1 MKKTAEECSVKYFE
15 GDELA
20 TKVFLSKYAG
30 EDEKT
35 PDNMHQRLAYNIALI
50 ERKYQKELVNKKINI
65 DKLSD
70 LGRNYVRDLCESN
83 DYQIRDKWFQ
93 LFKNFKYIVPGGSI
107 MASLGKANNV
117 SLANCFVIDGPK
129 DKMESI
135 MDKGKEM
142 AYLFMRRGG
151 VGTHLDYLRPN
162 GAMVNNASKTSTGA
176 ASFMEYYSTTVKTI
190 GQNGRRGAL
199 MLCMSDRHP
208 DIKEFIT
215 MKHDLT
221 KVTGANV
228 SVKVSKELLSAYKNN
243 EDWLLKWPINSR
255 LGEFIN
261 WQSEDF
267 EYDKL
272 YYAGKSYFKK
282 VKAVDLF
289 ELIITSAWKT
299 AEPGILLW
307 DNMLNYDPASVY
319 PRLKAIST
327 NPCVTGDTKILTDKG
342 YVRIDSLVGKKTNV
356 WNGYEWSEVVPKI
369 TGTNQEILK
378 IKFSDGN
385 ELKVT
390 PYHKFIL
397 KDKSRTEAKNLKVGD
412 SLIKCNF
419 PVIEGNIE
427 SEYDMYTQGFYSGD
441 GSDHKEK
448 PNERYIWLY
457 GEKNKLIPYLE
468 GKIIGKLKK
477 DKNIF
482 NAVLCYEQKDFV
494 PDVKYTIKNRID
506 WLAGLI
512 DSDGTFS
519 QQSVQISS
527 INKEFL
533 LKVKYLLNTLGCNCV
548 LGIMRKNTVRYLP
561 DSNRQPKLYATK
573 TCYRLNINSE
583 ALSKL
588 KELGL
593 KTHRVKIDISPNRY
607 AGRFVKVVSVEKQN
621 SLEDKVYCFTE
632 YKNHSGIF
640 NGVITAQC
648 GEQPLGDADSC
659 RLSHINLLSF
669 VKNPFTNE
677 ASFDYELFRKVAYEH
692 VIFLDDIIDL
702 ECKNVENII
711 NHSDANSEKELW
723 SRVLEAARKG
733 RRIGC
738 GFTALGDTIA
748 AMNLSFK
755 DSHYLVESIME
766 TKFKAELEAS
776 IDLAY
781 LRGTFLDYDY
791 NLEYP
796 EDKPS
801 NQWYEFLINNY
812 PKLVSRMKE
821 LGRRNVSLSTVAPVG
836 SGSLLTQTTS
846 GIEPV
851 FKTLYDRRVKV
862 NAFDEKYDFVDPNTK
877 EKFKVFTVAHKGF
890 QKFCE
895 VMTGKKF
902 NELSKSMIN
911 TLFKSSPYYN
921 NEAAD
926 IPWQTRL
933 EIQAI
938 VQKYTTSSI
947 STTINLASDVSRD
960 VVENI
965 YLNADKM
972 GLKGVTTYV
981 DGSRSGVLVS
991 TDNKIKDPSRKAPK
1005 RPSELLSHIHNMKVQ
1020 GKNYLCALGFY
1031 EGKPYEIFVC
1041 PTPEDIKLPDIGK
1054 IVKIKKGYYQ
1064 LQDQEGKVIIENF
1077 IDVMDDQLE
1086 MITRILSIS
1095 IRSDVG
1101 FNFLIDQLKK
1111 SKGELTAF
1119 HKVLARTI
1127 AKYVDNN
1134 AKSGENCPICGD
1146 KLVFNNGCLLCKSCS
1161 FSKCS

>member
-20 TKVFLSKYAG
+20 AKVFLSKYAG

-272 YYAGKSYFKK
+272 YYAGKCYFKK

-319 PRLKAIST
+319 PRLKPVGV
-327 NPCVTGDTKILTDKG
+327 NPC
-342 YVRIDSLVGKKTNV
+342 
-356 WNGYEWSEVVPKI
+356 
-369 TGTNQEILK
+369 
-378 IKFSDGN
+378 
-385 ELKVT
+385 
-390 PYHKFIL
+390 
-397 KDKSRTEAKNLKVGD
+397 A
-412 SLIKCNF
+412 
-419 PVIEGNIE
+419 
-427 SEYDMYTQGFYSGD
+427 
-441 GSDHKEK
+441 
-448 PNERYIWLY
+448 
-457 GEKNKLIPYLE
+457 
-468 GKIIGKLKK
+468 
-477 DKNIF
+477 
-482 NAVLCYEQKDFV
+482 EQ
-494 PDVKYTIKNRID
+494 
-506 WLAGLI
+506 
-512 DSDGTFS
+512 S
-519 QQSVQISS
+519 
-527 INKEFL
+527 
-533 LKVKYLLNTLGCNCV
+533 
-548 LGIMRKNTVRYLP
+548 
-561 DSNRQPKLYATK
+561 
-573 TCYRLNINSE
+573 
-583 ALSKL
+583 
-588 KELGL
+588 
-593 KTHRVKIDISPNRY
+593 
-607 AGRFVKVVSVEKQN
+607 
-621 SLEDKVYCFTE
+621 
-632 YKNHSGIF
+632 
-640 NGVITAQC
+640 
-648 GEQPLGDADSC
+648 LGDADSC

-711 NHSDANSEKELW
+711 NHSDAKSEIELW
-723 SRVLEAARKG
+723 KRVLDAARKG

-895 VMTGKKF
+895 ITTGKKF

-991 TDNKIKDPSRKAPK
+991 TDNKTKDPSRKAPK

-1077 IDVMDDQLE
+1077 VDVMDDQLE

-1161 FSKCS
+1161 FSQCS

>member
-20 TKVFLSKYAG
+20 AKVFLSKYAG

-117 SLANCFVIDGPK
+117 SLANCFVIDGPQ
-129 DKMESI
+129 DKMEGI

-272 YYAGKSYFKK
+272 YYAGKCYFKK
-282 VKAVDLF
+282 IKAVDLF
-289 ELIITSAWKT
+289 ELIVTSAWKT

-327 NPCVTGDTKILTDKG
+327 NPC
-342 YVRIDSLVGKKTNV
+342 
-356 WNGYEWSEVVPKI
+356 
-369 TGTNQEILK
+369 
-378 IKFSDGN
+378 
-385 ELKVT
+385 
-390 PYHKFIL
+390 
-397 KDKSRTEAKNLKVGD
+397 
-412 SLIKCNF
+412 
-419 PVIEGNIE
+419 
-427 SEYDMYTQGFYSGD
+427 
-441 GSDHKEK
+441 
-448 PNERYIWLY
+448 
-457 GEKNKLIPYLE
+457 
-468 GKIIGKLKK
+468 
-477 DKNIF
+477 
-482 NAVLCYEQKDFV
+482 
-494 PDVKYTIKNRID
+494 
-506 WLAGLI
+506 
-512 DSDGTFS
+512 
-519 QQSVQISS
+519 
-527 INKEFL
+527 
-533 LKVKYLLNTLGCNCV
+533 
-548 LGIMRKNTVRYLP
+548 
-561 DSNRQPKLYATK
+561 
-573 TCYRLNINSE
+573 
-583 ALSKL
+583 
-588 KELGL
+588 
-593 KTHRVKIDISPNRY
+593 
-607 AGRFVKVVSVEKQN
+607 
-621 SLEDKVYCFTE
+621 
-632 YKNHSGIF
+632 
-640 NGVITAQC
+640 

-669 VKNPFTNE
+669 VKNPFTSE

-755 DSHYLVESIME
+755 DSHYLIESIME

-1077 IDVMDDQLE
+1077 VDVMDDQLE

-1127 AKYVDNN
+1127 AKYVDNK
-1134 AKSGENCPICGD
+1134 AKSGEDCPICGT
-1146 KLVFNNGCLLCKSCS
+1146 KMIFSNGCVVCPNDGYSHCG
-1161 FSKCS
+1161 

>member
-1 MKKTAEECSVKYFE
+1 
-15 GDELA
+15 
-20 TKVFLSKYAG
+20 
-30 EDEKT
+30 
-35 PDNMHQRLAYNIALI
+35 
-50 ERKYQKELVNKKINI
+50 
-65 DKLSD
+65 
-70 LGRNYVRDLCESN
+70 
-83 DYQIRDKWFQ
+83 
-93 LFKNFKYIVPGGSI
+93 
-107 MASLGKANNV
+107 
-117 SLANCFVIDGPK
+117 
-129 DKMESI
+129 
-135 MDKGKEM
+135 
-142 AYLFMRRGG
+142 
-151 VGTHLDYLRPN
+151 
-162 GAMVNNASKTSTGA
+162 
-176 ASFMEYYSTTVKTI
+176 
-190 GQNGRRGAL
+190 

-272 YYAGKSYFKK
+272 YYAGKCYFKK

-327 NPCVTGDTKILTDKG
+327 NPC
-342 YVRIDSLVGKKTNV
+342 
-356 WNGYEWSEVVPKI
+356 
-369 TGTNQEILK
+369 
-378 IKFSDGN
+378 
-385 ELKVT
+385 
-390 PYHKFIL
+390 
-397 KDKSRTEAKNLKVGD
+397 
-412 SLIKCNF
+412 
-419 PVIEGNIE
+419 
-427 SEYDMYTQGFYSGD
+427 
-441 GSDHKEK
+441 
-448 PNERYIWLY
+448 
-457 GEKNKLIPYLE
+457 
-468 GKIIGKLKK
+468 
-477 DKNIF
+477 
-482 NAVLCYEQKDFV
+482 
-494 PDVKYTIKNRID
+494 
-506 WLAGLI
+506 
-512 DSDGTFS
+512 
-519 QQSVQISS
+519 
-527 INKEFL
+527 
-533 LKVKYLLNTLGCNCV
+533 
-548 LGIMRKNTVRYLP
+548 
-561 DSNRQPKLYATK
+561 
-573 TCYRLNINSE
+573 
-583 ALSKL
+583 
-588 KELGL
+588 
-593 KTHRVKIDISPNRY
+593 
-607 AGRFVKVVSVEKQN
+607 
-621 SLEDKVYCFTE
+621 
-632 YKNHSGIF
+632 
-640 NGVITAQC
+640 

-669 VKNPFTNE
+669 VKNPFTSE

-895 VMTGKKF
+895 ITTGKKF

-926 IPWQTRL
+926 ISWQTRL

-947 STTINLASDVSRD
+947 STTINLASDVSKD

-991 TDNKIKDPSRKAPK
+991 TDNKTKDPSRKAPK

-1077 IDVMDDQLE
+1077 VDVMDDQLE

-1127 AKYVDNN
+1127 AKYVDNK
-1134 AKSGENCPICGD
+1134 AKSGEDCPICGA
-1146 KLVFNNGCLLCKSCS
+1146 KMIFSNGCVVCPNDGYSHCG
-1161 FSKCS
+1161 

>member
-20 TKVFLSKYAG
+20 AKVFLSKYAG

-272 YYAGKSYFKK
+272 YYAGKCYFKK
-282 VKAVDLF
+282 IKAVDLF
-289 ELIITSAWKT
+289 ELIVTSAWKT

-327 NPCVTGDTKILTDKG
+327 NPC
-342 YVRIDSLVGKKTNV
+342 
-356 WNGYEWSEVVPKI
+356 
-369 TGTNQEILK
+369 
-378 IKFSDGN
+378 
-385 ELKVT
+385 
-390 PYHKFIL
+390 
-397 KDKSRTEAKNLKVGD
+397 
-412 SLIKCNF
+412 
-419 PVIEGNIE
+419 
-427 SEYDMYTQGFYSGD
+427 
-441 GSDHKEK
+441 
-448 PNERYIWLY
+448 
-457 GEKNKLIPYLE
+457 
-468 GKIIGKLKK
+468 
-477 DKNIF
+477 
-482 NAVLCYEQKDFV
+482 
-494 PDVKYTIKNRID
+494 
-506 WLAGLI
+506 
-512 DSDGTFS
+512 
-519 QQSVQISS
+519 
-527 INKEFL
+527 
-533 LKVKYLLNTLGCNCV
+533 
-548 LGIMRKNTVRYLP
+548 
-561 DSNRQPKLYATK
+561 
-573 TCYRLNINSE
+573 
-583 ALSKL
+583 
-588 KELGL
+588 
-593 KTHRVKIDISPNRY
+593 
-607 AGRFVKVVSVEKQN
+607 
-621 SLEDKVYCFTE
+621 
-632 YKNHSGIF
+632 
-640 NGVITAQC
+640 

-669 VKNPFTNE
+669 VKNPFTSE

-711 NHSDANSEKELW
+711 NHSDAKSEIELW
-723 SRVLEAARKG
+723 KRVLDAARKG

-755 DSHYLVESIME
+755 DSHYLIESIME

-1077 IDVMDDQLE
+1077 VDVMDDQLE

-1127 AKYVDNN
+1127 AKYVDNK
-1134 AKSGENCPICGD
+1134 AKSGEDCPICGT
-1146 KLVFNNGCLLCKSCS
+1146 KMIFSNGCVVCPNDGYSHCG
-1161 FSKCS
+1161 

>member
-20 TKVFLSKYAG
+20 AKVFLSKYAG

-117 SLANCFVIDGPK
+117 SLANCFVIDGPQ
-129 DKMESI
+129 DKMEGI

-199 MLCMSDRHP
+199 MLCLSDRHP

-272 YYAGKSYFKK
+272 YYAGKCYFKK

-307 DNMLNYDPASVY
+307 DNIINYDPASVY

-327 NPCVTGDTKILTDKG
+327 NP
-342 YVRIDSLVGKKTNV
+342 
-356 WNGYEWSEVVPKI
+356 
-369 TGTNQEILK
+369 
-378 IKFSDGN
+378 
-385 ELKVT
+385 
-390 PYHKFIL
+390 
-397 KDKSRTEAKNLKVGD
+397 
-412 SLIKCNF
+412 
-419 PVIEGNIE
+419 
-427 SEYDMYTQGFYSGD
+427 
-441 GSDHKEK
+441 
-448 PNERYIWLY
+448 
-457 GEKNKLIPYLE
+457 
-468 GKIIGKLKK
+468 
-477 DKNIF
+477 
-482 NAVLCYEQKDFV
+482 
-494 PDVKYTIKNRID
+494 
-506 WLAGLI
+506 
-512 DSDGTFS
+512 
-519 QQSVQISS
+519 
-527 INKEFL
+527 
-533 LKVKYLLNTLGCNCV
+533 
-548 LGIMRKNTVRYLP
+548 
-561 DSNRQPKLYATK
+561 
-573 TCYRLNINSE
+573 
-583 ALSKL
+583 
-588 KELGL
+588 
-593 KTHRVKIDISPNRY
+593 
-607 AGRFVKVVSVEKQN
+607 
-621 SLEDKVYCFTE
+621 
-632 YKNHSGIF
+632 
-640 NGVITAQC
+640 C

-677 ASFDYELFRKVAYEH
+677 ASFDYELFRKIAYEH

-702 ECKNVENII
+702 ECKNIENII
-711 NHSDANSEKELW
+711 NHSDANSEIELW
-723 SRVLEAARKG
+723 KRVLDAAKKG

-862 NAFDEKYDFVDPNTK
+862 NAFDEKYDFIDPNTK

-991 TDNKIKDPSRKAPK
+991 TDNKTKDPSRKAPK

-1161 FSKCS
+1161 FSKCN

>member
-1 MKKTAEECSVKYFE
+1 
-15 GDELA
+15 
-20 TKVFLSKYAG
+20 
-30 EDEKT
+30 
-35 PDNMHQRLAYNIALI
+35 
-50 ERKYQKELVNKKINI
+50 
-65 DKLSD
+65 
-70 LGRNYVRDLCESN
+70 
-83 DYQIRDKWFQ
+83 
-93 LFKNFKYIVPGGSI
+93 
-107 MASLGKANNV
+107 
-117 SLANCFVIDGPK
+117 
-129 DKMESI
+129 
-135 MDKGKEM
+135 
-142 AYLFMRRGG
+142 
-151 VGTHLDYLRPN
+151 
-162 GAMVNNASKTSTGA
+162 
-176 ASFMEYYSTTVKTI
+176 
-190 GQNGRRGAL
+190 

-272 YYAGKSYFKK
+272 YYAGKCYFKK

-289 ELIITSAWKT
+289 ELIVTSAWKT

-327 NPCVTGDTKILTDKG
+327 NPC
-342 YVRIDSLVGKKTNV
+342 
-356 WNGYEWSEVVPKI
+356 
-369 TGTNQEILK
+369 
-378 IKFSDGN
+378 
-385 ELKVT
+385 
-390 PYHKFIL
+390 
-397 KDKSRTEAKNLKVGD
+397 
-412 SLIKCNF
+412 
-419 PVIEGNIE
+419 
-427 SEYDMYTQGFYSGD
+427 
-441 GSDHKEK
+441 
-448 PNERYIWLY
+448 
-457 GEKNKLIPYLE
+457 
-468 GKIIGKLKK
+468 
-477 DKNIF
+477 
-482 NAVLCYEQKDFV
+482 
-494 PDVKYTIKNRID
+494 
-506 WLAGLI
+506 
-512 DSDGTFS
+512 
-519 QQSVQISS
+519 
-527 INKEFL
+527 
-533 LKVKYLLNTLGCNCV
+533 
-548 LGIMRKNTVRYLP
+548 
-561 DSNRQPKLYATK
+561 
-573 TCYRLNINSE
+573 
-583 ALSKL
+583 
-588 KELGL
+588 
-593 KTHRVKIDISPNRY
+593 
-607 AGRFVKVVSVEKQN
+607 
-621 SLEDKVYCFTE
+621 
-632 YKNHSGIF
+632 
-640 NGVITAQC
+640 

-669 VKNPFTNE
+669 VKNPFTSE

-711 NHSDANSEKELW
+711 NHSDANSEIELW
-723 SRVLEAARKG
+723 KRVLDAARKG

-972 GLKGVTTYV
+972 GLKGTTCYR

-991 TDNKIKDPSRKAPK
+991 TDNKTKDPSRKAPK

-1077 IDVMDDQLE
+1077 VDVMDDQLE

-1127 AKYVDNN
+1127 AKYVDNK
-1134 AKSGENCPICGD
+1134 AKSSENCDVCGE
-1146 KLVFNNGCLLCKSCS
+1146 KLVFQEGCLVCPSCGY
-1161 FSKCS
+1161 SKCN

>member
-1 MKKTAEECSVKYFE
+1 
-15 GDELA
+15 
-20 TKVFLSKYAG
+20 
-30 EDEKT
+30 
-35 PDNMHQRLAYNIALI
+35 
-50 ERKYQKELVNKKINI
+50 
-65 DKLSD
+65 
-70 LGRNYVRDLCESN
+70 
-83 DYQIRDKWFQ
+83 
-93 LFKNFKYIVPGGSI
+93 
-107 MASLGKANNV
+107 
-117 SLANCFVIDGPK
+117 
-129 DKMESI
+129 
-135 MDKGKEM
+135 
-142 AYLFMRRGG
+142 
-151 VGTHLDYLRPN
+151 
-162 GAMVNNASKTSTGA
+162 
-176 ASFMEYYSTTVKTI
+176 
-190 GQNGRRGAL
+190 

-272 YYAGKSYFKK
+272 YYAGKCYFKK

-327 NPCVTGDTKILTDKG
+327 NPC
-342 YVRIDSLVGKKTNV
+342 
-356 WNGYEWSEVVPKI
+356 
-369 TGTNQEILK
+369 
-378 IKFSDGN
+378 
-385 ELKVT
+385 
-390 PYHKFIL
+390 
-397 KDKSRTEAKNLKVGD
+397 
-412 SLIKCNF
+412 
-419 PVIEGNIE
+419 
-427 SEYDMYTQGFYSGD
+427 
-441 GSDHKEK
+441 
-448 PNERYIWLY
+448 
-457 GEKNKLIPYLE
+457 
-468 GKIIGKLKK
+468 
-477 DKNIF
+477 
-482 NAVLCYEQKDFV
+482 
-494 PDVKYTIKNRID
+494 
-506 WLAGLI
+506 
-512 DSDGTFS
+512 
-519 QQSVQISS
+519 
-527 INKEFL
+527 
-533 LKVKYLLNTLGCNCV
+533 
-548 LGIMRKNTVRYLP
+548 
-561 DSNRQPKLYATK
+561 
-573 TCYRLNINSE
+573 
-583 ALSKL
+583 
-588 KELGL
+588 
-593 KTHRVKIDISPNRY
+593 
-607 AGRFVKVVSVEKQN
+607 
-621 SLEDKVYCFTE
+621 
-632 YKNHSGIF
+632 
-640 NGVITAQC
+640 

-669 VKNPFTNE
+669 VKNPFTSE

-895 VMTGKKF
+895 VVTGKKF

-991 TDNKIKDPSRKAPK
+991 TDNKTKDPLRKAPK

-1077 IDVMDDQLE
+1077 VDVMDDQLE

-1127 AKYVDNN
+1127 AKYVDNK
-1134 AKSGENCPICGD
+1134 AKSGEDCPICGA
-1146 KLVFNNGCLLCKSCS
+1146 KMIFSNGCVVCPNDGYSHCG
-1161 FSKCS
+1161 

>member
-20 TKVFLSKYAG
+20 AKVFLSKYAG

-50 ERKYQKELVNKKINI
+50 ERKCQKELVNKKINI

-107 MASLGKANNV
+107 MASLGKSNNV
-117 SLANCFVIDGPK
+117 SLANCFVIDGPQ
-129 DKMESI
+129 DKMEGI

-255 LGEFIN
+255 LEEFIN

-272 YYAGKSYFKK
+272 YSTGKYYFKK

-327 NPCVTGDTKILTDKG
+327 NPC
-342 YVRIDSLVGKKTNV
+342 
-356 WNGYEWSEVVPKI
+356 
-369 TGTNQEILK
+369 
-378 IKFSDGN
+378 
-385 ELKVT
+385 
-390 PYHKFIL
+390 
-397 KDKSRTEAKNLKVGD
+397 
-412 SLIKCNF
+412 
-419 PVIEGNIE
+419 
-427 SEYDMYTQGFYSGD
+427 
-441 GSDHKEK
+441 
-448 PNERYIWLY
+448 
-457 GEKNKLIPYLE
+457 
-468 GKIIGKLKK
+468 
-477 DKNIF
+477 
-482 NAVLCYEQKDFV
+482 
-494 PDVKYTIKNRID
+494 
-506 WLAGLI
+506 
-512 DSDGTFS
+512 
-519 QQSVQISS
+519 
-527 INKEFL
+527 
-533 LKVKYLLNTLGCNCV
+533 
-548 LGIMRKNTVRYLP
+548 
-561 DSNRQPKLYATK
+561 
-573 TCYRLNINSE
+573 
-583 ALSKL
+583 
-588 KELGL
+588 
-593 KTHRVKIDISPNRY
+593 
-607 AGRFVKVVSVEKQN
+607 
-621 SLEDKVYCFTE
+621 
-632 YKNHSGIF
+632 
-640 NGVITAQC
+640 

-669 VKNPFTNE
+669 VKNPFTSE

-755 DSHYLVESIME
+755 NSHYLVESIME

-991 TDNKIKDPSRKAPK
+991 TDNKTKDPSRKAPK

-1077 IDVMDDQLE
+1077 VDVMDDQLE

-1127 AKYVDNN
+1127 AKYVDNK
-1134 AKSGENCPICGD
+1134 AKSGEDCPICGA
-1146 KLVFNNGCLLCKSCS
+1146 KMIFSNGCVVCPNDGYSHCG
-1161 FSKCS
+1161 

>member
-1 MKKTAEECSVKYFE
+1 
-15 GDELA
+15 
-20 TKVFLSKYAG
+20 
-30 EDEKT
+30 
-35 PDNMHQRLAYNIALI
+35 
-50 ERKYQKELVNKKINI
+50 
-65 DKLSD
+65 
-70 LGRNYVRDLCESN
+70 
-83 DYQIRDKWFQ
+83 
-93 LFKNFKYIVPGGSI
+93 
-107 MASLGKANNV
+107 
-117 SLANCFVIDGPK
+117 
-129 DKMESI
+129 
-135 MDKGKEM
+135 
-142 AYLFMRRGG
+142 
-151 VGTHLDYLRPN
+151 
-162 GAMVNNASKTSTGA
+162 
-176 ASFMEYYSTTVKTI
+176 
-190 GQNGRRGAL
+190 

-255 LGEFIN
+255 LEEFIN

-272 YYAGKSYFKK
+272 YSTGKYYFKK

-289 ELIITSAWKT
+289 ELIVTSAWKT

-327 NPCVTGDTKILTDKG
+327 NPC
-342 YVRIDSLVGKKTNV
+342 
-356 WNGYEWSEVVPKI
+356 
-369 TGTNQEILK
+369 
-378 IKFSDGN
+378 
-385 ELKVT
+385 
-390 PYHKFIL
+390 
-397 KDKSRTEAKNLKVGD
+397 
-412 SLIKCNF
+412 
-419 PVIEGNIE
+419 
-427 SEYDMYTQGFYSGD
+427 
-441 GSDHKEK
+441 
-448 PNERYIWLY
+448 
-457 GEKNKLIPYLE
+457 
-468 GKIIGKLKK
+468 
-477 DKNIF
+477 
-482 NAVLCYEQKDFV
+482 
-494 PDVKYTIKNRID
+494 
-506 WLAGLI
+506 
-512 DSDGTFS
+512 
-519 QQSVQISS
+519 
-527 INKEFL
+527 
-533 LKVKYLLNTLGCNCV
+533 
-548 LGIMRKNTVRYLP
+548 
-561 DSNRQPKLYATK
+561 
-573 TCYRLNINSE
+573 
-583 ALSKL
+583 
-588 KELGL
+588 
-593 KTHRVKIDISPNRY
+593 
-607 AGRFVKVVSVEKQN
+607 
-621 SLEDKVYCFTE
+621 
-632 YKNHSGIF
+632 
-640 NGVITAQC
+640 

-669 VKNPFTNE
+669 VKNPFTSE

-1127 AKYVDNN
+1127 AKYVDNK
-1134 AKSGENCPICGD
+1134 AKSGEDCPICGT
-1146 KLVFNNGCLLCKSCS
+1146 KMIFSNGCVVCPNDGYSHCG
-1161 FSKCS
+1161 

>member
-20 TKVFLSKYAG
+20 AKVFLSKYAG

-117 SLANCFVIDGPK
+117 SLANCFVIDGPQ
-129 DKMESI
+129 DKMEGI

-255 LGEFIN
+255 LEEFIN

-272 YYAGKSYFKK
+272 YSTGKYYFKK

-307 DNMLNYDPASVY
+307 DNIINYDPASVY

-327 NPCVTGDTKILTDKG
+327 NP
-342 YVRIDSLVGKKTNV
+342 
-356 WNGYEWSEVVPKI
+356 
-369 TGTNQEILK
+369 
-378 IKFSDGN
+378 
-385 ELKVT
+385 
-390 PYHKFIL
+390 
-397 KDKSRTEAKNLKVGD
+397 
-412 SLIKCNF
+412 
-419 PVIEGNIE
+419 
-427 SEYDMYTQGFYSGD
+427 
-441 GSDHKEK
+441 
-448 PNERYIWLY
+448 
-457 GEKNKLIPYLE
+457 
-468 GKIIGKLKK
+468 
-477 DKNIF
+477 
-482 NAVLCYEQKDFV
+482 
-494 PDVKYTIKNRID
+494 
-506 WLAGLI
+506 
-512 DSDGTFS
+512 
-519 QQSVQISS
+519 
-527 INKEFL
+527 
-533 LKVKYLLNTLGCNCV
+533 
-548 LGIMRKNTVRYLP
+548 
-561 DSNRQPKLYATK
+561 
-573 TCYRLNINSE
+573 
-583 ALSKL
+583 
-588 KELGL
+588 
-593 KTHRVKIDISPNRY
+593 
-607 AGRFVKVVSVEKQN
+607 
-621 SLEDKVYCFTE
+621 
-632 YKNHSGIF
+632 
-640 NGVITAQC
+640 C

-677 ASFDYELFRKVAYEH
+677 ALFDYELFRKIAYEH

-711 NHSDANSEKELW
+711 NHSNANSEKELW
-723 SRVLEAARKG
+723 SRVLEAAKRG

-862 NAFDEKYDFVDPNTK
+862 NAFDEKYDFIDPNTK

-895 VMTGKKF
+895 ITTGKKF

-972 GLKGVTTYV
+972 GLKGTTCYR

-991 TDNKIKDPSRKAPK
+991 TDNKTKDPSRKAPK

-1077 IDVMDDQLE
+1077 VDVMDDQLE

-1127 AKYVDNN
+1127 AKYVDNK
-1134 AKSGENCPICGD
+1134 AKSSENCDVCGE
-1146 KLVFNNGCLLCKSCS
+1146 KLVFQEGCLVCPSCGY
-1161 FSKCS
+1161 SKCN

>member
-1 MKKTAEECSVKYFE
+1 MKEAKECAVRYFE

-20 TKVFLSKYAG
+20 AKVFLDKYAAEG
-30 EDEKT
+30 EKT
-35 PDNMHQRLAYNIALI
+35 PDNMHQRLAYKISTI
-50 ERKYQKELVNKKINI
+50 ERKFKKDLEQQTFDLDN
-65 DKLSD
+65 LSD
-70 LGRNYVRDLCESN
+70 LGVEYVNSLIESN
-83 DYQIRDKWFQ
+83 DYEIRDKWFQ
-93 LFKNFKYIVPGGSI
+93 LFRHFKYIVPGGSI

-117 SLANCFVIDGPK
+117 SLANCFVIDGPQ
-129 DKMESI
+129 DKMEGI

-142 AYLFMRRGG
+142 SYLFMRRGG

-162 GAMVNNASKTSTGA
+162 GAKVNNASKTSTGA

-199 MLCMSDRHP
+199 MLCLSDRHP

-243 EDWLLKWPINSR
+243 KDWLLKWPINSNVED
-255 LGEFIN
+255 LVD

-272 YYAGKSYFKK
+272 YYAGKCYFKK

-319 PRLKAIST
+319 PKLKPIST
-327 NPCVTGDTKILTDKG
+327 NP
-342 YVRIDSLVGKKTNV
+342 
-356 WNGYEWSEVVPKI
+356 
-369 TGTNQEILK
+369 
-378 IKFSDGN
+378 
-385 ELKVT
+385 
-390 PYHKFIL
+390 
-397 KDKSRTEAKNLKVGD
+397 
-412 SLIKCNF
+412 
-419 PVIEGNIE
+419 
-427 SEYDMYTQGFYSGD
+427 
-441 GSDHKEK
+441 
-448 PNERYIWLY
+448 
-457 GEKNKLIPYLE
+457 
-468 GKIIGKLKK
+468 
-477 DKNIF
+477 
-482 NAVLCYEQKDFV
+482 
-494 PDVKYTIKNRID
+494 
-506 WLAGLI
+506 
-512 DSDGTFS
+512 
-519 QQSVQISS
+519 
-527 INKEFL
+527 
-533 LKVKYLLNTLGCNCV
+533 
-548 LGIMRKNTVRYLP
+548 
-561 DSNRQPKLYATK
+561 
-573 TCYRLNINSE
+573 
-583 ALSKL
+583 
-588 KELGL
+588 
-593 KTHRVKIDISPNRY
+593 
-607 AGRFVKVVSVEKQN
+607 
-621 SLEDKVYCFTE
+621 
-632 YKNHSGIF
+632 
-640 NGVITAQC
+640 C

-702 ECKNVENII
+702 ECINIINII
-711 NHSDANSEKELW
+711 NHSDAKSEKELW
-723 SRVLEAARKG
+723 SRVLEAARRG

-926 IPWQTRL
+926 ISWQTRL

-960 VVENI
+960 VIENI

-972 GLKGVTTYV
+972 GLKGVTVYV

-1077 IDVMDDQLE
+1077 VDVMDDQLE

-1127 AKYVDNN
+1127 AKYVDNK
-1134 AKSGENCPICGD
+1134 AKSGEDCPICGT
-1146 KLVFNNGCLLCKSCS
+1146 KMIFSNGCVVCPNDGYSHCG
-1161 FSKCS
+1161 

>member
-20 TKVFLSKYAG
+20 AKVFLSKYAG

-35 PDNMHQRLAYNIALI
+35 PDNMHQRLAYNIAVI
-50 ERKYQKELVNKKINI
+50 ERKYQKELTNKKINI

-107 MASLGKANNV
+107 MASLGKSNNV
-117 SLANCFVIDGPK
+117 SLANCFGIEGPK

-151 VGTHLDYLRPN
+151 VGTHLDHLRPN

-176 ASFMEYYSTTVKTI
+176 PSFMELYSTDVKTI

-199 MLCMSDRHP
+199 MLCMSDIHP
-208 DIKEFIT
+208 DISEFVTI
-215 MKHDLT
+215 KQDLT
-221 KVTGANV
+221 KVTGANI
-228 SVKVSKELLSAYKNN
+228 SVKLCRNLVTAAQKN

-261 WQSEDF
+261 WNSKDF
-267 EYDKL
+267 EYNKL

-282 VKAVDLF
+282 VKANELLD
-289 ELIITSAWKT
+289 LIIDCAWKT

-307 DNMLNYDPASVY
+307 DNIINYDPASVY
-319 PRLKAIST
+319 PRLKAVTT
-327 NPCVTGDTKILTDKG
+327 NP
-342 YVRIDSLVGKKTNV
+342 
-356 WNGYEWSEVVPKI
+356 
-369 TGTNQEILK
+369 
-378 IKFSDGN
+378 
-385 ELKVT
+385 
-390 PYHKFIL
+390 
-397 KDKSRTEAKNLKVGD
+397 
-412 SLIKCNF
+412 
-419 PVIEGNIE
+419 
-427 SEYDMYTQGFYSGD
+427 
-441 GSDHKEK
+441 
-448 PNERYIWLY
+448 
-457 GEKNKLIPYLE
+457 
-468 GKIIGKLKK
+468 
-477 DKNIF
+477 
-482 NAVLCYEQKDFV
+482 
-494 PDVKYTIKNRID
+494 
-506 WLAGLI
+506 
-512 DSDGTFS
+512 
-519 QQSVQISS
+519 
-527 INKEFL
+527 
-533 LKVKYLLNTLGCNCV
+533 
-548 LGIMRKNTVRYLP
+548 
-561 DSNRQPKLYATK
+561 
-573 TCYRLNINSE
+573 
-583 ALSKL
+583 
-588 KELGL
+588 
-593 KTHRVKIDISPNRY
+593 
-607 AGRFVKVVSVEKQN
+607 
-621 SLEDKVYCFTE
+621 
-632 YKNHSGIF
+632 
-640 NGVITAQC
+640 C

-677 ASFDYELFRKVAYEH
+677 ASFDYELFRKIAYEH

-702 ECKNVENII
+702 ECKNIENII
-711 NHSDANSEKELW
+711 NHSDAKSEIELW
-723 SRVLEAARKG
+723 KRVLDAARKG

-862 NAFDEKYDFVDPNTK
+862 NAFDEKYDFIDPNTK

-895 VMTGKKF
+895 ITTGKKF
-902 NELSKSMIN
+902 NELSKSMTN

-947 STTINLASDVSRD
+947 STTINLASDVSKD
-960 VVENI
+960 VVKQI
-965 YLNADKM
+965 YLNAYKM
-972 GLKGVTTYV
+972 GLKGVTVYR

-991 TDNKIKDPSRKAPK
+991 TDNKTKDPSRKAPK

-1077 IDVMDDQLE
+1077 VDVMDDQLE

-1134 AKSGENCPICGD
+1134 AKSGENCPMCGD

>member
-1 MKKTAEECSVKYFE
+1 
-15 GDELA
+15 
-20 TKVFLSKYAG
+20 
-30 EDEKT
+30 
-35 PDNMHQRLAYNIALI
+35 
-50 ERKYQKELVNKKINI
+50 
-65 DKLSD
+65 
-70 LGRNYVRDLCESN
+70 
-83 DYQIRDKWFQ
+83 
-93 LFKNFKYIVPGGSI
+93 
-107 MASLGKANNV
+107 
-117 SLANCFVIDGPK
+117 
-129 DKMESI
+129 
-135 MDKGKEM
+135 
-142 AYLFMRRGG
+142 
-151 VGTHLDYLRPN
+151 
-162 GAMVNNASKTSTGA
+162 
-176 ASFMEYYSTTVKTI
+176 
-190 GQNGRRGAL
+190 

-272 YYAGKSYFKK
+272 YYAGKCYFKK
-282 VKAVDLF
+282 IKAVDLF
-289 ELIITSAWKT
+289 ELIVTSAWKT

-327 NPCVTGDTKILTDKG
+327 NPC
-342 YVRIDSLVGKKTNV
+342 
-356 WNGYEWSEVVPKI
+356 
-369 TGTNQEILK
+369 
-378 IKFSDGN
+378 
-385 ELKVT
+385 
-390 PYHKFIL
+390 
-397 KDKSRTEAKNLKVGD
+397 
-412 SLIKCNF
+412 
-419 PVIEGNIE
+419 
-427 SEYDMYTQGFYSGD
+427 
-441 GSDHKEK
+441 
-448 PNERYIWLY
+448 
-457 GEKNKLIPYLE
+457 
-468 GKIIGKLKK
+468 
-477 DKNIF
+477 
-482 NAVLCYEQKDFV
+482 
-494 PDVKYTIKNRID
+494 
-506 WLAGLI
+506 
-512 DSDGTFS
+512 
-519 QQSVQISS
+519 
-527 INKEFL
+527 
-533 LKVKYLLNTLGCNCV
+533 
-548 LGIMRKNTVRYLP
+548 
-561 DSNRQPKLYATK
+561 
-573 TCYRLNINSE
+573 
-583 ALSKL
+583 
-588 KELGL
+588 
-593 KTHRVKIDISPNRY
+593 
-607 AGRFVKVVSVEKQN
+607 
-621 SLEDKVYCFTE
+621 
-632 YKNHSGIF
+632 
-640 NGVITAQC
+640 

-669 VKNPFTNE
+669 VKNPFTSE

-755 DSHYLVESIME
+755 DSHYLIESIME

-1127 AKYVDNN
+1127 AKYVDNK
-1134 AKSGENCPICGD
+1134 AKSGEDCPICGT
-1146 KLVFNNGCLLCKSCS
+1146 KMIFSNGCVVCPNDGYSHCG
-1161 FSKCS
+1161 

>member
-20 TKVFLSKYAG
+20 AKVFLSKYAG

-272 YYAGKSYFKK
+272 YYAGKCYFKK
-282 VKAVDLF
+282 IKAVDLF
-289 ELIITSAWKT
+289 ELIVTSAWKT

-327 NPCVTGDTKILTDKG
+327 NPC
-342 YVRIDSLVGKKTNV
+342 
-356 WNGYEWSEVVPKI
+356 
-369 TGTNQEILK
+369 
-378 IKFSDGN
+378 
-385 ELKVT
+385 
-390 PYHKFIL
+390 
-397 KDKSRTEAKNLKVGD
+397 
-412 SLIKCNF
+412 
-419 PVIEGNIE
+419 
-427 SEYDMYTQGFYSGD
+427 
-441 GSDHKEK
+441 
-448 PNERYIWLY
+448 
-457 GEKNKLIPYLE
+457 
-468 GKIIGKLKK
+468 
-477 DKNIF
+477 
-482 NAVLCYEQKDFV
+482 
-494 PDVKYTIKNRID
+494 
-506 WLAGLI
+506 
-512 DSDGTFS
+512 
-519 QQSVQISS
+519 
-527 INKEFL
+527 
-533 LKVKYLLNTLGCNCV
+533 
-548 LGIMRKNTVRYLP
+548 
-561 DSNRQPKLYATK
+561 
-573 TCYRLNINSE
+573 
-583 ALSKL
+583 
-588 KELGL
+588 
-593 KTHRVKIDISPNRY
+593 
-607 AGRFVKVVSVEKQN
+607 
-621 SLEDKVYCFTE
+621 
-632 YKNHSGIF
+632 
-640 NGVITAQC
+640 

-669 VKNPFTNE
+669 VKNPFTSE

-755 DSHYLVESIME
+755 DSHYLIESIME

-1127 AKYVDNN
+1127 AKYVDNK
-1134 AKSGENCPICGD
+1134 AKSGEDCPICGT
-1146 KLVFNNGCLLCKSCS
+1146 KMIFSNGCVVCPNDGYSHCG
-1161 FSKCS
+1161 

>member
-20 TKVFLSKYAG
+20 AKVFLSKYAG

-117 SLANCFVIDGPK
+117 SLANCFVIDGPQ
-129 DKMESI
+129 DKMEGI

-272 YYAGKSYFKK
+272 YYAGKCYFKK
-282 VKAVDLF
+282 IKAVDLF
-289 ELIITSAWKT
+289 ELIVTSAWKT

-327 NPCVTGDTKILTDKG
+327 NPC
-342 YVRIDSLVGKKTNV
+342 
-356 WNGYEWSEVVPKI
+356 
-369 TGTNQEILK
+369 
-378 IKFSDGN
+378 
-385 ELKVT
+385 
-390 PYHKFIL
+390 
-397 KDKSRTEAKNLKVGD
+397 
-412 SLIKCNF
+412 
-419 PVIEGNIE
+419 
-427 SEYDMYTQGFYSGD
+427 
-441 GSDHKEK
+441 
-448 PNERYIWLY
+448 
-457 GEKNKLIPYLE
+457 
-468 GKIIGKLKK
+468 
-477 DKNIF
+477 
-482 NAVLCYEQKDFV
+482 
-494 PDVKYTIKNRID
+494 
-506 WLAGLI
+506 
-512 DSDGTFS
+512 
-519 QQSVQISS
+519 
-527 INKEFL
+527 
-533 LKVKYLLNTLGCNCV
+533 
-548 LGIMRKNTVRYLP
+548 
-561 DSNRQPKLYATK
+561 
-573 TCYRLNINSE
+573 
-583 ALSKL
+583 
-588 KELGL
+588 
-593 KTHRVKIDISPNRY
+593 
-607 AGRFVKVVSVEKQN
+607 
-621 SLEDKVYCFTE
+621 
-632 YKNHSGIF
+632 
-640 NGVITAQC
+640 

-669 VKNPFTNE
+669 VKNPFTSE

-755 DSHYLVESIME
+755 DSHYLIESIME

-1127 AKYVDNN
+1127 AKYVDNK
-1134 AKSGENCPICGD
+1134 AKSGEDCPICGT
-1146 KLVFNNGCLLCKSCS
+1146 KMIFSNGCVVCPNDGYSHCG
-1161 FSKCS
+1161 

>member
-1 MKKTAEECSVKYFE
+1 M
-15 GDELA
+15 
-20 TKVFLSKYAG
+20 
-30 EDEKT
+30 
-35 PDNMHQRLAYNIALI
+35 
-50 ERKYQKELVNKKINI
+50 
-65 DKLSD
+65 
-70 LGRNYVRDLCESN
+70 
-83 DYQIRDKWFQ
+83 
-93 LFKNFKYIVPGGSI
+93 
-107 MASLGKANNV
+107 
-117 SLANCFVIDGPK
+117 
-129 DKMESI
+129 
-135 MDKGKEM
+135 
-142 AYLFMRRGG
+142 
-151 VGTHLDYLRPN
+151 
-162 GAMVNNASKTSTGA
+162 
-176 ASFMEYYSTTVKTI
+176 
-190 GQNGRRGAL
+190 
-199 MLCMSDRHP
+199 
-208 DIKEFIT
+208 
-215 MKHDLT
+215 
-221 KVTGANV
+221 
-228 SVKVSKELLSAYKNN
+228 
-243 EDWLLKWPINSR
+243 
-255 LGEFIN
+255 
-261 WQSEDF
+261 
-267 EYDKL
+267 
-272 YYAGKSYFKK
+272 
-282 VKAVDLF
+282 
-289 ELIITSAWKT
+289 
-299 AEPGILLW
+299 
-307 DNMLNYDPASVY
+307 
-319 PRLKAIST
+319 
-327 NPCVTGDTKILTDKG
+327 
-342 YVRIDSLVGKKTNV
+342 
-356 WNGYEWSEVVPKI
+356 
-369 TGTNQEILK
+369 
-378 IKFSDGN
+378 
-385 ELKVT
+385 
-390 PYHKFIL
+390 
-397 KDKSRTEAKNLKVGD
+397 
-412 SLIKCNF
+412 
-419 PVIEGNIE
+419 
-427 SEYDMYTQGFYSGD
+427 
-441 GSDHKEK
+441 
-448 PNERYIWLY
+448 
-457 GEKNKLIPYLE
+457 
-468 GKIIGKLKK
+468 
-477 DKNIF
+477 
-482 NAVLCYEQKDFV
+482 
-494 PDVKYTIKNRID
+494 
-506 WLAGLI
+506 
-512 DSDGTFS
+512 
-519 QQSVQISS
+519 
-527 INKEFL
+527 
-533 LKVKYLLNTLGCNCV
+533 
-548 LGIMRKNTVRYLP
+548 
-561 DSNRQPKLYATK
+561 
-573 TCYRLNINSE
+573 
-583 ALSKL
+583 
-588 KELGL
+588 
-593 KTHRVKIDISPNRY
+593 
-607 AGRFVKVVSVEKQN
+607 
-621 SLEDKVYCFTE
+621 
-632 YKNHSGIF
+632 
-640 NGVITAQC
+640 
-648 GEQPLGDADSC
+648 
-659 RLSHINLLSF
+659 SHINLLSF
-669 VKNPFTNE
+669 VKNPFTSE

-755 DSHYLVESIME
+755 DSHYLIESIME

-1127 AKYVDNN
+1127 AKYVDNK
-1134 AKSGENCPICGD
+1134 AKSGEDCPICGT
-1146 KLVFNNGCLLCKSCS
+1146 KMIFSNGCVVCPNDGYSHCG
-1161 FSKCS
+1161 

>member
-20 TKVFLSKYAG
+20 AKVFLSKYAG

-117 SLANCFVIDGPK
+117 SLANCFVIDGPQ
-129 DKMESI
+129 DKMEGI

-272 YYAGKSYFKK
+272 YYAGKCYFKK
-282 VKAVDLF
+282 IKAVDLF
-289 ELIITSAWKT
+289 ELIVTSAWKT

-327 NPCVTGDTKILTDKG
+327 NPC
-342 YVRIDSLVGKKTNV
+342 
-356 WNGYEWSEVVPKI
+356 
-369 TGTNQEILK
+369 
-378 IKFSDGN
+378 
-385 ELKVT
+385 
-390 PYHKFIL
+390 
-397 KDKSRTEAKNLKVGD
+397 
-412 SLIKCNF
+412 
-419 PVIEGNIE
+419 
-427 SEYDMYTQGFYSGD
+427 
-441 GSDHKEK
+441 
-448 PNERYIWLY
+448 
-457 GEKNKLIPYLE
+457 
-468 GKIIGKLKK
+468 
-477 DKNIF
+477 
-482 NAVLCYEQKDFV
+482 
-494 PDVKYTIKNRID
+494 
-506 WLAGLI
+506 
-512 DSDGTFS
+512 
-519 QQSVQISS
+519 
-527 INKEFL
+527 
-533 LKVKYLLNTLGCNCV
+533 
-548 LGIMRKNTVRYLP
+548 
-561 DSNRQPKLYATK
+561 
-573 TCYRLNINSE
+573 
-583 ALSKL
+583 
-588 KELGL
+588 
-593 KTHRVKIDISPNRY
+593 
-607 AGRFVKVVSVEKQN
+607 
-621 SLEDKVYCFTE
+621 
-632 YKNHSGIF
+632 
-640 NGVITAQC
+640 

-669 VKNPFTNE
+669 VKNPFTSE

-755 DSHYLVESIME
+755 DSHYLIESIME

-846 GIEPV
+846 VIEPV

-1077 IDVMDDQLE
+1077 VDVMDDQLE

-1127 AKYVDNN
+1127 AKYVDNK
-1134 AKSGENCPICGD
+1134 AKSGEDCPICGT
-1146 KLVFNNGCLLCKSCS
+1146 KMIFSNGCVVCPNDGYSHCG
-1161 FSKCS
+1161 

>member
-1 MKKTAEECSVKYFE
+1 M
-15 GDELA
+15 
-20 TKVFLSKYAG
+20 
-30 EDEKT
+30 
-35 PDNMHQRLAYNIALI
+35 
-50 ERKYQKELVNKKINI
+50 
-65 DKLSD
+65 
-70 LGRNYVRDLCESN
+70 
-83 DYQIRDKWFQ
+83 
-93 LFKNFKYIVPGGSI
+93 
-107 MASLGKANNV
+107 
-117 SLANCFVIDGPK
+117 
-129 DKMESI
+129 
-135 MDKGKEM
+135 
-142 AYLFMRRGG
+142 
-151 VGTHLDYLRPN
+151 
-162 GAMVNNASKTSTGA
+162 
-176 ASFMEYYSTTVKTI
+176 
-190 GQNGRRGAL
+190 
-199 MLCMSDRHP
+199 
-208 DIKEFIT
+208 
-215 MKHDLT
+215 
-221 KVTGANV
+221 
-228 SVKVSKELLSAYKNN
+228 
-243 EDWLLKWPINSR
+243 
-255 LGEFIN
+255 
-261 WQSEDF
+261 
-267 EYDKL
+267 
-272 YYAGKSYFKK
+272 
-282 VKAVDLF
+282 
-289 ELIITSAWKT
+289 
-299 AEPGILLW
+299 
-307 DNMLNYDPASVY
+307 
-319 PRLKAIST
+319 
-327 NPCVTGDTKILTDKG
+327 
-342 YVRIDSLVGKKTNV
+342 
-356 WNGYEWSEVVPKI
+356 
-369 TGTNQEILK
+369 
-378 IKFSDGN
+378 
-385 ELKVT
+385 
-390 PYHKFIL
+390 
-397 KDKSRTEAKNLKVGD
+397 
-412 SLIKCNF
+412 
-419 PVIEGNIE
+419 
-427 SEYDMYTQGFYSGD
+427 
-441 GSDHKEK
+441 
-448 PNERYIWLY
+448 
-457 GEKNKLIPYLE
+457 
-468 GKIIGKLKK
+468 
-477 DKNIF
+477 
-482 NAVLCYEQKDFV
+482 
-494 PDVKYTIKNRID
+494 
-506 WLAGLI
+506 
-512 DSDGTFS
+512 
-519 QQSVQISS
+519 
-527 INKEFL
+527 
-533 LKVKYLLNTLGCNCV
+533 
-548 LGIMRKNTVRYLP
+548 
-561 DSNRQPKLYATK
+561 
-573 TCYRLNINSE
+573 
-583 ALSKL
+583 
-588 KELGL
+588 
-593 KTHRVKIDISPNRY
+593 
-607 AGRFVKVVSVEKQN
+607 
-621 SLEDKVYCFTE
+621 
-632 YKNHSGIF
+632 
-640 NGVITAQC
+640 
-648 GEQPLGDADSC
+648 
-659 RLSHINLLSF
+659 SHINLLSF
-669 VKNPFTNE
+669 VKNPFTSE

-991 TDNKIKDPSRKAPK
+991 TDNKTKDPSRKAPK

-1077 IDVMDDQLE
+1077 VDVMDDQLE

-1161 FSKCS
+1161 FSQCS

>member
-1 MKKTAEECSVKYFE
+1 M
-15 GDELA
+15 
-20 TKVFLSKYAG
+20 
-30 EDEKT
+30 
-35 PDNMHQRLAYNIALI
+35 
-50 ERKYQKELVNKKINI
+50 
-65 DKLSD
+65 
-70 LGRNYVRDLCESN
+70 
-83 DYQIRDKWFQ
+83 
-93 LFKNFKYIVPGGSI
+93 
-107 MASLGKANNV
+107 
-117 SLANCFVIDGPK
+117 
-129 DKMESI
+129 
-135 MDKGKEM
+135 
-142 AYLFMRRGG
+142 
-151 VGTHLDYLRPN
+151 
-162 GAMVNNASKTSTGA
+162 
-176 ASFMEYYSTTVKTI
+176 
-190 GQNGRRGAL
+190 
-199 MLCMSDRHP
+199 
-208 DIKEFIT
+208 
-215 MKHDLT
+215 
-221 KVTGANV
+221 
-228 SVKVSKELLSAYKNN
+228 
-243 EDWLLKWPINSR
+243 
-255 LGEFIN
+255 
-261 WQSEDF
+261 
-267 EYDKL
+267 
-272 YYAGKSYFKK
+272 
-282 VKAVDLF
+282 
-289 ELIITSAWKT
+289 
-299 AEPGILLW
+299 
-307 DNMLNYDPASVY
+307 
-319 PRLKAIST
+319 
-327 NPCVTGDTKILTDKG
+327 
-342 YVRIDSLVGKKTNV
+342 
-356 WNGYEWSEVVPKI
+356 
-369 TGTNQEILK
+369 
-378 IKFSDGN
+378 
-385 ELKVT
+385 
-390 PYHKFIL
+390 
-397 KDKSRTEAKNLKVGD
+397 
-412 SLIKCNF
+412 
-419 PVIEGNIE
+419 
-427 SEYDMYTQGFYSGD
+427 
-441 GSDHKEK
+441 
-448 PNERYIWLY
+448 
-457 GEKNKLIPYLE
+457 
-468 GKIIGKLKK
+468 
-477 DKNIF
+477 
-482 NAVLCYEQKDFV
+482 
-494 PDVKYTIKNRID
+494 
-506 WLAGLI
+506 
-512 DSDGTFS
+512 
-519 QQSVQISS
+519 
-527 INKEFL
+527 
-533 LKVKYLLNTLGCNCV
+533 
-548 LGIMRKNTVRYLP
+548 
-561 DSNRQPKLYATK
+561 
-573 TCYRLNINSE
+573 
-583 ALSKL
+583 
-588 KELGL
+588 
-593 KTHRVKIDISPNRY
+593 
-607 AGRFVKVVSVEKQN
+607 
-621 SLEDKVYCFTE
+621 
-632 YKNHSGIF
+632 
-640 NGVITAQC
+640 
-648 GEQPLGDADSC
+648 
-659 RLSHINLLSF
+659 
-669 VKNPFTNE
+669 
-677 ASFDYELFRKVAYEH
+677 
-692 VIFLDDIIDL
+692 DDIIDL

-711 NHSDANSEKELW
+711 NHSDAKSEIELW
-723 SRVLEAARKG
+723 NRVLEVARKG

-895 VMTGKKF
+895 ITTGKKF

-960 VVENI
+960 IVKQI
-965 YLNADKM
+965 YLNAYKM
-972 GLKGVTTYV
+972 GLKGVTVYR

-991 TDNKIKDPSRKAPK
+991 TDNKTKDPSRKAPK

-1077 IDVMDDQLE
+1077 VDVMDDQLE

-1127 AKYVDNN
+1127 AKYVDNK
-1134 AKSGENCPICGD
+1134 AKSSENCDVCGE
-1146 KLVFNNGCLLCKSCS
+1146 KLVFQEGCLVCPSCGY
-1161 FSKCS
+1161 SKCN

>member
-20 TKVFLSKYAG
+20 AKVFLSKYAG

-117 SLANCFVIDGPK
+117 SLANCFVIDGPQ
-129 DKMESI
+129 DKMEGI

-190 GQNGRRGAL
+190 GQNSRRGAL
-199 MLCMSDRHP
+199 MLCLSDRHP

-228 SVKVSKELLSAYKNN
+228 SVKISKELLSAYKNN

-255 LGEFIN
+255 LEEFIN

-272 YYAGKSYFKK
+272 YSTGKCYFKK

-289 ELIITSAWKT
+289 ELIVTSAWKT

-327 NPCVTGDTKILTDKG
+327 NPC
-342 YVRIDSLVGKKTNV
+342 
-356 WNGYEWSEVVPKI
+356 
-369 TGTNQEILK
+369 
-378 IKFSDGN
+378 
-385 ELKVT
+385 
-390 PYHKFIL
+390 
-397 KDKSRTEAKNLKVGD
+397 
-412 SLIKCNF
+412 
-419 PVIEGNIE
+419 
-427 SEYDMYTQGFYSGD
+427 
-441 GSDHKEK
+441 
-448 PNERYIWLY
+448 
-457 GEKNKLIPYLE
+457 
-468 GKIIGKLKK
+468 
-477 DKNIF
+477 
-482 NAVLCYEQKDFV
+482 
-494 PDVKYTIKNRID
+494 
-506 WLAGLI
+506 
-512 DSDGTFS
+512 
-519 QQSVQISS
+519 
-527 INKEFL
+527 
-533 LKVKYLLNTLGCNCV
+533 
-548 LGIMRKNTVRYLP
+548 
-561 DSNRQPKLYATK
+561 
-573 TCYRLNINSE
+573 
-583 ALSKL
+583 
-588 KELGL
+588 
-593 KTHRVKIDISPNRY
+593 
-607 AGRFVKVVSVEKQN
+607 
-621 SLEDKVYCFTE
+621 
-632 YKNHSGIF
+632 
-640 NGVITAQC
+640 

-669 VKNPFTNE
+669 VKNPFTSE
-677 ASFDYELFRKVAYEH
+677 ASFDYELFRKIAYEH

-702 ECKNVENII
+702 ECKNIENII
-711 NHSDANSEKELW
+711 NHSDANSEIELW
-723 SRVLEAARKG
+723 KRVLDAAKKG

-895 VMTGKKF
+895 VMTEKKF

-991 TDNKIKDPSRKAPK
+991 TDNKTKDPSRKAPK

-1077 IDVMDDQLE
+1077 VDVMDDQLE

-1161 FSKCS
+1161 FSQCS

>member
-20 TKVFLSKYAG
+20 AKVFLSKYAG

-117 SLANCFVIDGPK
+117 SLANCFVIDGPQ
-129 DKMESI
+129 DKMEGI

-199 MLCMSDRHP
+199 MLCLSDRHP

-272 YYAGKSYFKK
+272 YYAGKCYFKK
-282 VKAVDLF
+282 IKAVDLF
-289 ELIITSAWKT
+289 ELIVTSAWKT

-327 NPCVTGDTKILTDKG
+327 NPC
-342 YVRIDSLVGKKTNV
+342 
-356 WNGYEWSEVVPKI
+356 
-369 TGTNQEILK
+369 
-378 IKFSDGN
+378 
-385 ELKVT
+385 
-390 PYHKFIL
+390 
-397 KDKSRTEAKNLKVGD
+397 
-412 SLIKCNF
+412 
-419 PVIEGNIE
+419 
-427 SEYDMYTQGFYSGD
+427 
-441 GSDHKEK
+441 
-448 PNERYIWLY
+448 
-457 GEKNKLIPYLE
+457 
-468 GKIIGKLKK
+468 
-477 DKNIF
+477 
-482 NAVLCYEQKDFV
+482 
-494 PDVKYTIKNRID
+494 
-506 WLAGLI
+506 
-512 DSDGTFS
+512 
-519 QQSVQISS
+519 
-527 INKEFL
+527 
-533 LKVKYLLNTLGCNCV
+533 
-548 LGIMRKNTVRYLP
+548 
-561 DSNRQPKLYATK
+561 
-573 TCYRLNINSE
+573 
-583 ALSKL
+583 
-588 KELGL
+588 
-593 KTHRVKIDISPNRY
+593 
-607 AGRFVKVVSVEKQN
+607 
-621 SLEDKVYCFTE
+621 
-632 YKNHSGIF
+632 
-640 NGVITAQC
+640 

-669 VKNPFTNE
+669 VKNPFTSE

-755 DSHYLVESIME
+755 DSHYLIESIME

-991 TDNKIKDPSRKAPK
+991 TDNKTKDPSRKAPK

-1127 AKYVDNN
+1127 AKYVDNK
-1134 AKSGENCPICGD
+1134 AKSGEDCPICGT
-1146 KLVFNNGCLLCKSCS
+1146 KMIFSNGCVVCPNDGYSHCG
-1161 FSKCS
+1161 

>member
-1 MKKTAEECSVKYFE
+1 
-15 GDELA
+15 
-20 TKVFLSKYAG
+20 
-30 EDEKT
+30 
-35 PDNMHQRLAYNIALI
+35 
-50 ERKYQKELVNKKINI
+50 
-65 DKLSD
+65 
-70 LGRNYVRDLCESN
+70 
-83 DYQIRDKWFQ
+83 
-93 LFKNFKYIVPGGSI
+93 
-107 MASLGKANNV
+107 
-117 SLANCFVIDGPK
+117 
-129 DKMESI
+129 
-135 MDKGKEM
+135 
-142 AYLFMRRGG
+142 
-151 VGTHLDYLRPN
+151 
-162 GAMVNNASKTSTGA
+162 
-176 ASFMEYYSTTVKTI
+176 
-190 GQNGRRGAL
+190 

-215 MKHDLT
+215 IKQDLT
-221 KVTGANV
+221 KVTGANI
-228 SVKVSKELLSAYKNN
+228 SVKLCRNLVTAAQKN

-261 WQSEDF
+261 WNSKDF
-267 EYDKL
+267 EYNKL

-282 VKAVDLF
+282 VKANELLD
-289 ELIITSAWKT
+289 LIIDCAWKT

-307 DNMLNYDPASVY
+307 DNIINYDPASVY
-319 PRLKAIST
+319 PRLKAVTT
-327 NPCVTGDTKILTDKG
+327 NP
-342 YVRIDSLVGKKTNV
+342 
-356 WNGYEWSEVVPKI
+356 
-369 TGTNQEILK
+369 
-378 IKFSDGN
+378 
-385 ELKVT
+385 
-390 PYHKFIL
+390 
-397 KDKSRTEAKNLKVGD
+397 
-412 SLIKCNF
+412 
-419 PVIEGNIE
+419 
-427 SEYDMYTQGFYSGD
+427 
-441 GSDHKEK
+441 
-448 PNERYIWLY
+448 
-457 GEKNKLIPYLE
+457 
-468 GKIIGKLKK
+468 
-477 DKNIF
+477 
-482 NAVLCYEQKDFV
+482 
-494 PDVKYTIKNRID
+494 
-506 WLAGLI
+506 
-512 DSDGTFS
+512 
-519 QQSVQISS
+519 
-527 INKEFL
+527 
-533 LKVKYLLNTLGCNCV
+533 
-548 LGIMRKNTVRYLP
+548 
-561 DSNRQPKLYATK
+561 
-573 TCYRLNINSE
+573 
-583 ALSKL
+583 
-588 KELGL
+588 
-593 KTHRVKIDISPNRY
+593 
-607 AGRFVKVVSVEKQN
+607 
-621 SLEDKVYCFTE
+621 
-632 YKNHSGIF
+632 
-640 NGVITAQC
+640 C

-669 VKNPFTNE
+669 VKNPFTSE
-677 ASFDYELFRKVAYEH
+677 ASFDYELFRKIAYEH

-702 ECKNVENII
+702 ECKNIENII
-711 NHSDANSEKELW
+711 NHSDANSEIELW
-723 SRVLEAARKG
+723 KRVLDAAKKG

-781 LRGTFLDYDY
+781 LRETFLDYDY

-895 VMTGKKF
+895 ITTGKKF

-926 IPWQTRL
+926 ISWQTRL

-947 STTINLASDVSRD
+947 STTINLASDVSKD
-960 VVENI
+960 VVKQI
-965 YLNADKM
+965 YLNAYKM
-972 GLKGVTTYV
+972 GLKGVTVYR

-991 TDNKIKDPSRKAPK
+991 TDNKTKDPSRKAPK

-1077 IDVMDDQLE
+1077 VDVMDDQLE

-1127 AKYVDNN
+1127 AKYVDNK
-1134 AKSGENCPICGD
+1134 AKSSENCDVCGE
-1146 KLVFNNGCLLCKSCS
+1146 KLVFQEGCLVCPSCGY
-1161 FSKCS
+1161 SKCN